1 MYTKIML
8 IAFLLSPLVSFHI
21 PQSDISENSNQGIQF
36 ADLTWQDA
44 LKKAKKENKILFVD
58 VYATWCGP
66 CKLLQKN
73 TFPDKNLGDYFNQ
86 NFINLT
92 YDGELGDGK
101 LLFSQF
107 KLRGYPTLLFIRPDG
122 SIIAQYVGYHNAKEL
137 LEIGK
142 SI

>member
-8 IAFLLSPLVSFHI
+8 IAFLLSPLVSFQS
-21 PQSDISENSNQGIQF
+21 PQSDIYENSNQGIQF

-73 TFPDKNLGDYFNQ
+73 TFPDKNLGDFFNQ

-92 YDGELGDGK
+92 FDGEIGDGK
-101 LLFSQF
+101 LLFNQY
-107 KLRGYPTLLFIRPDG
+107 KLRGYPTLLFIHPDG
-122 SIIAQYVGYHNAKEL
+122 TVKAQYIGYQNAKNL